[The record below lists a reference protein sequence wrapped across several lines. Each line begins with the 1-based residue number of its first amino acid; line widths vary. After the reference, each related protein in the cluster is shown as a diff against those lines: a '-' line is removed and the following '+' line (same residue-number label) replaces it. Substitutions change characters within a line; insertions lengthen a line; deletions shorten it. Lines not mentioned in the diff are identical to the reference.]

1 MPAGLENITI
11 QRMTQD
17 DIEEIARLEKL
28 CFSDPWVEQSFR
40 EELKHRFSL
49 PLVVKSGQ
57 TILGYMCL
65 WHIDDQMEIANFAV
79 SPDFRGRGIG
89 RQMMAE
95 VLREADQRGCTSLI
109 LSVRE
114 SNLPAIRLY
123 TSHGFVEIH
132 RRKGYYREPAEDAI
146 IMVKKLPTKRW

>member
-1 MPAGLENITI
+1 MLAGLENISI

-28 CFSDPWVEQSFR
+28 CFSDPWAKQNFQ
-40 EELKHRFSL
+40 EELKHRFSV

-57 TILGYMCL
+57 TVLGYMCL
-65 WHIDDQMEIANFAV
+65 WHIEDQMEIANFAV

-89 RQMMAE
+89 KKMMEKVLWEAE
-95 VLREADQRGCTSLI
+95 ERGCTNLI

-114 SNLPAIRLY
+114 SNLPAIGLY
-123 TSHGFVEIH
+123 TDHGFEEVH
-132 RRKGYYREPAEDAI
+132 RRRGYYRDPAEDAI
-146 IMVKKLPTKRW
+146 IMVKKLRAGG